1 MKGSATERQIL
12 LATLLATGSI
22 FIDIS
27 IVNVVL
33 PDIRADLGTTLAE
46 EQWIVNAYLVTM
58 TAFVLPCGVL
68 ADVHGH
74 RRLLQ
79 IGLALFAVATV
90 LVGIAPDALFEIG
103 ARALQGVAAAIITP
117 ASVAILR
124 TAIPPERQARAVG
137 VWAVGTSL
145 SAALGPVIGGVV
157 GGLVGWRWAF
167 LIVVPAVLASLAFS
181 RAVPD
186 TATLARRTDLVG
198 GALAALAIAALVA
211 GLIEWPVRGL
221 TDPLVVGLLATGLV
235 LGVAFAAH
243 ERRFPDPMLPGRAV
257 RDRALN
263 RVHVFTILAWSTPI
277 TAMLLISIRLQTAGG
292 LGPTATGFALLPMSL
307 VIAVLSKRL
316 TERAA
321 QGRMRLYLRAGPL
334 VTAAGTLV
342 ALAIDPGRLWVAI
355 VATLLM
361 GLGMAL
367 LAGPVTHAVLQLSPP
382 GDEGMQSAINLA
394 AARFGTLLA
403 VALIGIAAAVGWA
416 LAGGGAVPANPL
428 EELGGPADGAY
439 RAALAMTALFALA
452 AVPFASAATRRA
464 AAAPATG

>member
-1 MKGSATERQIL
+1 MSAAAAERRIL

-33 PDIRADLGTTLAE
+33 PDLRRDLGTTLAE

-58 TAFVLPCGVL
+58 TAFVLPSGVL
-68 ADVHGH
+68 GDVHGH
-74 RRLLQ
+74 RRLLRA
-79 IGLALFAVATV
+79 GLALFAIATL
-90 LVGIAPDALFEIG
+90 LVGLAPTPLFEIA
-103 ARALQGVAAAIITP
+103 ARALQGVAAALMTP

-124 TAIPPERQARAVG
+124 TAIAPERQARAVG
-137 VWAVGTSL
+137 VWATGTSI
-145 SAALGPVIGGVV
+145 SAALGPVVGGVV
-157 GGLVGWRWAF
+157 GGALGWRWAF
-167 LIVVPAVLASLAFS
+167 LVVLPAVVAAFWFA

-186 TATLARRTDLVG
+186 SEPLARRTDMVG
-198 GALAALAIAALVA
+198 GALAALAIAGVVA
-211 GLIEWPVRGL
+211 GLIEWPSRGL
-221 TDPLVVGLLATGLV
+221 ADPLVLALLAG
-235 LGVAFAAH
+235 GVALGAAFAWH
-243 ERRFPDPMLPGRAV
+243 ERRFPDPMLPVRAV

-307 VIAVLSKRL
+307 VIALLSKRL

-321 QGRMRLYLRAGPL
+321 QGRMLLYLRAGPL
-334 VTAAGTLV
+334 VTAVGTLA
-342 ALAIDPGRLWVAI
+342 ALAIAPGRLWVAI

-367 LAGPVTHAVLQLSPP
+367 LAGPVTHAVLQLSPH

-403 VALIGIAAAVGWA
+403 VALIGIAATIGWG
-416 LAGGGAVPANPL
+416 LAGGGAAPPNPL
-428 EELGGPADGAY
+428 EALGAPADGAY
-439 RAALAMTALFALA
+439 RAALVMTALFALA
-452 AVPFASAATRRA
+452 AVPFATAATRRA

>member
-1 MKGSATERQIL
+1 MSGSATERRIL

-33 PDIRADLGTTLAE
+33 PEMRADLGTTLAE

-79 IGLALFAVATV
+79 IGLALFAIATV
-90 LVGIAPDALFEIG
+90 LVGVAPDALTEIG

-157 GGLVGWRWAF
+157 GGLAGWRWAF
-167 LIVVPAVLASLAFS
+167 LIVVPAVLAALLFS

-221 TDPLVVGLLATGLV
+221 LDPLVLGLLAGGAV
-235 LGVAFAAH
+235 LGLAFAGH
-243 ERRFPDPMLPGRAV
+243 ERRFPDPMLPGRAI
-257 RDRALN
+257 RDREIN
-263 RVHVFTILAWSTPI
+263 RVHVFTVLAWSTPI
-277 TAMLLISIRLQTAGG
+277 AALLLLSIRLQTAGG
-292 LGPTATGFALLPMSL
+292 LGPIATGFALLPMSAM
-307 VIAVLSKRL
+307 IALLSKPL

-321 QGRMRLYLRAGPL
+321 RGRMLLLLRTGPL
-334 VTAAGTLV
+334 MTALGAGAALLV
-342 ALAIDPGRLWVAI
+342 DPGRLWIAL

-361 GLGMAL
+361 GVGMACM
-367 LAGPVTHAVLQLSPP
+367 AGPVTHAVLQLSPH

-394 AARFGTLLA
+394 AARFGTLIA
-403 VALIGIAAAVGWA
+403 VALIGIAAAIGWG
-416 LAGGGAVPANPL
+416 LAGGGAAPANPL
-428 EELGGPADGAY
+428 EQLGPAADGAY
-439 RAALAMTALFALA
+439 RAALVMTALFALVA
-452 AVPFASAATRRA
+452 IPFASAATRRA